1 MAGIS
6 ANAKETK
13 ALKLFELNQ
22 APKGTPE
29 VYVDMDGVLAD
40 FFGAWAKMD
49 GKDHYKDIDNAE
61 AKLQLVRDH
70 PTFWI
75 DLPVLPNAGKLLGFI
90 VKNFGHYNIC
100 SKPLEGDPNSAPQ
113 KREWLE
119 KHLSNSPPKSII
131 LTANKAAYATQAD
144 GTPNILID
152 DYGKNIA
159 AWNAAGGFGI
169 KHKDHKLDRTISALK
184 HFLNQRAVSLSST
197 QD

>member
-1 MAGIS
+1 MR
-6 ANAKETK
+6 
-13 ALKLFELNQ
+13 LFELNQ
-22 APKGTPE
+22 SGKGVPE

-90 VKNFGHYNIC
+90 KKAFGHYNIC
-100 SKPLEGDPNSAPQ
+100 SKPLEGDPNSSPQ
-113 KREWLE
+113 KREWLK
-119 KHLSNSPPKSII
+119 KHLGNFPPDDVI

-159 AWNAAGGFGI
+159 AWEAAGGIGI
-169 KHKDHKLDRTISALK
+169 KHKDHKIERTISALK
-184 HFLNQRAVSLSST
+184 HHLNQKASSQTT